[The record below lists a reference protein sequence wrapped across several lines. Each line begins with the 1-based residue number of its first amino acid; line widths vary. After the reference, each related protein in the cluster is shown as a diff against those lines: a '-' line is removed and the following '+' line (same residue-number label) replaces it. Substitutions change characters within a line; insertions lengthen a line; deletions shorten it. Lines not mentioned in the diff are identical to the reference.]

1 MFHLILILV
10 SISMTH
16 CVSNIILVYQLIT
29 ALIKSV
35 NRFLVLILFEYAWS
49 QVTTAVELQLI
60 KFVLY
65 FLLTVQLLKV
75 L

>member
-35 NRFLVLILFEYAWS
+35 NRFLVLILFEYA
-49 QVTTAVELQLI
+49 
-60 KFVLY
+60 
-65 FLLTVQLLKV
+65 
-75 L
+75 